1 MHMVLPVADLHS
13 VPEWLVCPA
22 CRGPLDRQDAALACL
37 ACADRYPQR
46 DPWPDLRPPENFVV
60 TKGSDPFVPG
70 LKSDTGAE
78 QGWHER
84 QQEMVAAYRDLIA
97 DPAHARLAYRY
108 DLEPFRGLLADWR
121 GRILDVG
128 GGNGLVRHILPPQC
142 EYISLDPD
150 VEWLGGS
157 WLSIADD
164 FPCLNDPLTFVR
176 GVGEQMPVADASMDG
191 ALSFWSL
198 NHAVD
203 PPRLVAELAR
213 VVRPAGRLLIVLDDV
228 EPTWGDVIGGAYAD
242 ERFTSRPALAW
253 QKLRARLRG
262 WPLQPDHL
270 AVAGR
275 DLARWTRLA
284 FRQRRRLWTGRYL
297 TLELTLR

>member
-1 MHMVLPVADLHS
+1 MVLPVANLHT
-13 VPEWLVCPA
+13 VPDWLVCPA
-22 CRGPLDRQDAALACL
+22 CRGPLDRRDAALACPS
-37 ACADRYPQR
+37 CAARHPQP
-46 DPWPDLRPPENFVV
+46 DPWPDLRPRENVAG
-60 TKGSDPFVPG
+60 TKGSDPCW
-70 LKSDTGAE
+70 LL
-78 QGWHER
+78 R

-128 GGNGLVRHILPPQC
+128 GGNGLVRHILPAPC

-150 VEWLGGS
+150 VEWLDAS

-164 FPCLNDPLTFVR
+164 FPCLEEPLTFVR
-176 GVGEQMPVADASMDG
+176 GLGERMPVADASMDG

-203 PPRLVAELAR
+203 PPRLIAEIAR
-213 VVRPAGRLLIVLDDV
+213 VVRPGGRLLIVLDDV

-242 ERFTSRPALAW
+242 ERFTSRLALAW
-253 QKLRARLRG
+253 QKLRARVRG

-270 AVAGR
+270 AIAEIE
-275 DLARWTRLA
+275 LTWWTGHA

-297 TLELTLR
+297 TLELSRH

>member
-1 MHMVLPVADLHS
+1 
-13 VPEWLVCPA
+13 
-22 CRGPLDRQDAALACL
+22 
-37 ACADRYPQR
+37 
-46 DPWPDLRPPENFVV
+46 V

-70 LKSDTGAE
+70 PDSDTGGE
-78 QGWHER
+78 PGWHER

-97 DPAHARLAYRY
+97 DPTHARLAYRY
-108 DLEPFRGLLADWR
+108 DLEPFRGLLADWH

-128 GGNGLVRHILPPQC
+128 GGNGLVRHILPPPC

-150 VEWLGGS
+150 VEWLDAS
-157 WLSIADD
+157 WLSVADA
-164 FPCLNDPLTFVR
+164 FPCLNEPLTFVR
-176 GVGEQMPVADASMDG
+176 ALGERMPLADASMDG

-203 PPRLVAELAR
+203 PPRLIAELAR
-213 VVRPAGRLLIVLDDV
+213 VVRPAGRVLIVLDDV
-228 EPTWGDVIGGAYAD
+228 EPTWSDVLSGGYAD

-253 QKLRARLRG
+253 QKLRACLRG

-270 AVAGR
+270 AIAENALAG
-275 DLARWTRLA
+275 WTAHA

-297 TLELTLR
+297 TLELSRG